1 MDILKRPMFYAA
13 LTCCV
18 AAAVSL
24 FVKPLAF
31 VIIAIALIL
40 LAIAIFYKKYKYI
53 TVALAVFIFTLSL
66 FFHFNQIGNINRYDN
81 QKIDGR
87 FLVVSEPEAYEN
99 FNTVTLK
106 VESNSSLPQN
116 TKYFVFDYKQTKLKM
131 GDIVDVTLKI
141 SAIER
146 YDEYRLYDYSNS
158 IYATASIVELE
169 KTGDSNGFYKM
180 AGNIRAY
187 VKETVSSLFSGDTAG
202 LLVALTTGDKTL
214 LSDEFSE
221 NVKTTGIS
229 HVIVVSGM
237 HLSIIMMAVFWCV
250 DRMFYNKYI
259 RSLLSV
265 AAVVLISAVCGFTMS
280 ISRAGVMFVIA
291 GLAPLFNRENDS
303 LSSLLT
309 AVTSVLIGTPF
320 AIFNVSF
327 QLSVL
332 STLAIIW
339 TVPFYYRVITER
351 FNISSKIVKTLL
363 SAVLCSV
370 FAIIFTLPVTIK
382 TFGYISVVSPITNL
396 VISYPVMIALILNI
410 VVLIISVMP
419 IVKIFGELL
428 LWISGLCS
436 RFIVLSANA
445 LAELPITVAVLPQN
459 AFWWS
464 LIVISAVIGYMYF
477 YKLKKKRSDFN
488 ANSL

>member
-1 MDILKRPMFYAA
+1 MFYAA
-13 LTCCV
+13 ITCC
-18 AAAVSL
+18 AASAVSL
-24 FVKPLAF
+24 FVKTLAF
-31 VIIAIALIL
+31 AIIAVTLIL
-40 LAIAIFYKKYKYI
+40 LAVAVFYKKYNYI
-53 TVALAVFIFTLSL
+53 TVALAVVIFALSL
-66 FFHFNQIGNINRYDN
+66 FFQFNQIDVINRYNN
-81 QKIDGR
+81 QKINGR
-87 FLVVSEPEAYEN
+87 FLVVSEPEAYDN

-106 VESNSSLPQN
+106 VEGNSILPQN
-116 TKYFVFDYKQTKLKM
+116 TKYLAFDYKQTKLKT
-131 GDIVDVTLKI
+131 GDIVDATLKL

-146 YDEYRLYDYSNS
+146 YDEYRLYDYSNGV
-158 IYATASIVELE
+158 YATASVVELE
-169 KTGDSNGFYKM
+169 KRGDSNGFYKM

-187 VKETVSSLFSGDTAG
+187 IKETVSSHFSSDTAG

-214 LSDEFSE
+214 LSDQFLS

-250 DRMFYNKYI
+250 DRLFYNKYI

-265 AAVVLISAVCGFTMS
+265 AAVVLISTVCGFTMS
-280 ISRAGVMFVIA
+280 ISRAGVMFIIA
-291 GLAPLFNRENDS
+291 GLATVFNRENDS

-309 AVTSVLIGTPF
+309 AVTAVLIGAPF

-339 TVPFYYRVITER
+339 AVPFYYRVIIKR
-351 FNISSKIVKTLL
+351 YNISSKIVKTLL
-363 SAVLCSV
+363 STVLCSI

-382 TFGYISVVSPITNL
+382 IFGYVSIVSPLTNL

-410 VVLIISVMP
+410 FALIISVIP
-419 IVKIFGELL
+419 IVKILGELL
-428 LWISGLCS
+428 LWIAGLCS
-436 RFIVLSANA
+436 RFIVFSTNSIAKQ
-445 LAELPITVAVLPQN
+445 PITVAVLPQS

-464 LIVISAVIGYMYF
+464 LVVIAALIGYMYYYE
-477 YKLKKKRSDFN
+477 YKRKRCDLN
-488 ANSL
+488 ANSI